1 MEDAVLEA
9 MDDRNGWIW
18 LDGRLVEW
26 RTARPHVLSHGLHY
40 ASAVFE
46 GERAYGGHV
55 FRLRQH
61 TTRLKRSAELLD
73 FEIPFSVEQIEGATR
88 AVVEA
93 NGIVDGYIRPIAW
106 RGTNGALGVSAA
118 GTSVHLA
125 IAAWRWP
132 EYFSADAK
140 RAGIRLT
147 WADWKRPAPDT
158 APWQS
163 KAAGLYM
170 ICTVAKDRAL
180 KAGFDDALMLDWRGH
195 IAEATGANAFLVIDG
210 ALHTPAA
217 DCFLDGVTR
226 RAVIELARARGIAV
240 HERAILPAE
249 LAGAQ
254 ELFLTGTAAEIT
266 PVRELAEHRF
276 QVGTL
281 TRQLMDDFGR
291 LVRSE
296 PAQEAAGLGRAA

>member
-1 MEDAVLEA
+1 M
-9 MDDRNGWIW
+9 
-18 LDGRLVEW
+18 
-26 RTARPHVLSHGLHY
+26 
-40 ASAVFE
+40 
-46 GERAYGGHV
+46 
-55 FRLRQH
+55 Q
-61 TTRLKRSAELLD
+61 
-73 FEIPFSVEQIEGATR
+73 
-88 AVVEA
+88 A
-93 NGIVDGYIRPIAW
+93 NGIADGYIRPIAW

-140 RAGIRLT
+140 LAGIRLT

-195 IAEATGANAFLVIDG
+195 IAEATGANVFLAIDG

-226 RAVIELARARGIAV
+226 RAVIELAGARNIAV
-240 HERAILPAE
+240 HERAIAPEE
-249 LAGAQ
+249 LGRAQ
-254 ELFLTGTAAEIT
+254 EMFLTGTAAELT
-266 PVRELAEHRF
+266 PVRELGPHKFE
-276 QVGTL
+276 VGAL
-281 TRQLMDDFGR
+281 TRQLMEDFAR

-296 PAQEAAGLGRAA
+296 PAREASGLSRAA

>member
-1 MEDAVLEA
+1 MIEA
-9 MDDRNGWIW
+9 MDQRDGLIW
-18 LDGRLVEW
+18 LDGQMVDW
-26 RTARPHVLSHGLHY
+26 RSARPHVLSHALHY

-61 TTRLKRSAELLD
+61 SLRLKRSAELLD
-73 FEIPFSVEQIEGATR
+73 FEIPWSVDQIELATR
-88 AVVEA
+88 QVVRA
-93 NGIVDGYIRPIAW
+93 NGIEDGYIRPIAW
-106 RGTNGALGVSAA
+106 RGTNDALGVSAR

-140 RAGIRLT
+140 LQGVRLT
-147 WADWKRPAPDT
+147 WAQWKRPAPDT

-170 ICTVAKDRAL
+170 IATMAKDRAL

-195 IAEATGANAFLVIDG
+195 VAEATGANVFLLIDG

-217 DCFLDGVTR
+217 DCFLAGITR
-226 RAVIELARARGIAV
+226 QAVIELARARGIEV
-240 HERAILPAE
+240 HERAIAPDE
-249 LAGAQ
+249 LANAQ
-254 ELFLTGTAAEIT
+254 EMFLTGTAAELT

-276 QVGTL
+276 QVGQV
-281 TRQLMDDFGR
+281 TRQLMDDFAR
-291 LVRSE
+291 LVRTE
-296 PAQEAAGLGRAA
+296 PALEASRAAA